1 MRMANKNTRSNEL
14 GRSNL
19 KKETAD
25 LWKDRL
31 SLAIC
36 LWLCSAAFIFVLAIF
51 FFDAWVAW
59 VSVVSS
65 FIIILLVCMAICVR

>member
-1 MRMANKNTRSNEL
+1 LNKGT
-14 GRSNL
+14 
-19 KKETAD
+19 TD

-36 LWLCSAAFIFVLAIF
+36 LWLCSVPFIFFMAVL
-51 FFDAWVAW
+51 FFDIGAAW

-65 FIIILLVCMAICVR
+65 FIIILLVCMAICVRRLDMNDIRER